1 MIYQTKM
8 VPTGLL
14 AIGLALFALPLHLSG
29 GEPAEMYLKQL
40 RANRYYDMA
49 LIYLDRIE
57 KGAPASDEIR
67 SSLQLER
74 AQTYLEI
81 AGSTRVP
88 AVRDDNFLKAE
99 AALRSFID
107 QQKDHPRVA
116 EARMQLGKLLLTRAV
131 VLLERKDID
140 DAQRDAAR
148 GSLDAAAQVFDQI
161 VEDLRGK
168 LKDMQGNKIDPSD
181 SAALALRERYRGEFL
196 GANLLG
202 GDVRERAGDTFPKD
216 SPERVKRYDA
226 ALAKYKE
233 LAEKYSSLLPGAQAA
248 FFIGRVQEKKGDS
261 AAALI
266 AYENTLRQPDVE
278 ALRPA
283 KTEAAARAVEILM
296 SNSPPKVKEAI
307 ALGAPWLGGLRP
319 NERSLPEWQVLRTA
333 LAKAYVASSAD
344 QKPADAR
351 KTKSTARSL
360 LVAATKVPGPHLDE
374 ARQLLGDIGVEVAEE
389 SAAPVEAPKS
399 YAEALASCR
408 ELVEAAKLSALP
420 IEVLKQEIARG
431 GDNVDELKK
440 QLADAQADV
449 ENRYQV
455 ASSIIQQG
463 LSLTTGEDTQE
474 TINQGRF
481 FLAWLESQRERYW
494 EAAVVGEFVARRF
507 PTDALALQCGLVAL
521 NAYQS
526 MLQAADESRQAALM
540 RKIEPLAVFLSEKW
554 PEDPNSAS
562 AANLL
567 VQISM
572 LDKRWDDAEK
582 YLVKL
587 PSDSP
592 ARAKFQ
598 NLLGQFLWN
607 EYQQQVK
614 EQQTEKAAATLERSM
629 QQLEAGL
636 QLVQRE
642 GVDNTTL
649 LSALLLSKAKLQ
661 NDDAKAALSILENET
676 YGPLNR
682 LKGEGA
688 LSPPGQGF
696 VPDTYR
702 TALQALVSQLKDG
715 GDGDKLLPK
724 AKGMMSDLR
733 TALESEPDSG
743 KKLIGIYYS
752 LAKDIRQQIENAK
765 PNEKAKLIDAVKLFL
780 VNVGQQST
788 DPATTHWVAQT
799 FMEMGESAMGNT
811 PPPATGQAKAL
822 LEAAANE
829 LQTLLDKPGDDADAV
844 RQIRFELATTSRMMG
859 DYKQAINQFEQ
870 ILKEKNS
877 MIDAQV
883 QAALSYQQW
892 ALSPGFNPKYVKNA
906 LNSAMSGA
914 RPDAARKNTIWG
926 WGKLAKLAQGKPAF
940 EATFFD
946 ARYRIAECMY
956 LTGQRS
962 PEASD
967 KAKYAERAEKVILGT
982 LQLYPELGG
991 PEDVQRN
998 DQLIRQA
1005 QKAQAKPVTGLP
1017 K

>member
-1 MIYQTKM
+1 MIHLTKM

-14 AIGLALFALPLHLSG
+14 AIGLAFSASPLHVLG
-29 GEPAEMYLKQL
+29 EEPAEMYLKQL
-40 RANRYYDMA
+40 RANRYFDMA

-57 KGAPASDEIR
+57 KGAPAPDEIR
-67 SSLQLER
+67 SAIGLER

-81 AGSTRVP
+81 AGTTRVP

-99 AALRSFID
+99 ASLRSFVD

-131 VLLERKDID
+131 VLLEGKELD
-140 DAQRDAAR
+140 DAQRKNAR
-148 GSLDAAAQVFDQI
+148 GSLDAAATVFDQI

-168 LKDMQGNKIDPSD
+168 LKAMQGNKIDSSD

-248 FFIGRVQEKKGDS
+248 FFIGRVQEKKGDVD
-261 AAALI
+261 AALT
-266 AYENTLRQPDVE
+266 AYQNTLRQPDVE

-283 KTEAAARAVEILM
+283 KTEAAARAVDILM
-296 SNSPPKVKEAI
+296 SKSPPKTKEAI
-307 ALGAPWLGGLRP
+307 ALAGSWMGGLRP

-333 LAKAYVASSAD
+333 LAKAYLASASD

-351 KTKSTARSL
+351 KTKGTARAL
-360 LVAATKVPGPHLDE
+360 LVAATKVPGPHLGE
-374 ARQLLGDIGVEVAEE
+374 ARELLGNIGVEVTDEE
-389 SAAPVEAPKS
+389 AAPVEAPKS
-399 YAEALASCR
+399 FAEALTACR
-408 ELVEAAKLSALP
+408 EMMDAAKMAALP
-420 IEVLKQEIARG
+420 IQVLKDEIARG
-431 GDNVDELKK
+431 GDNVDELK
-440 QLADAQADV
+440 QQVVEAQADV
-449 ENRYQV
+449 DKRYEV
-455 ASSIIQQG
+455 ASSMIQQG
-463 LSLTTGEDTQE
+463 LALTSREDTQE
-474 TINQGRF
+474 AINQGRF
-481 FLAWLESQRERYW
+481 SLAWIESQRERYW
-494 EAAVVGEFVARRF
+494 EAAVIGEFVARRF
-507 PTDALALQCGLVAL
+507 PTDALALQSGLVAL

-526 MLQAADESRQAALM
+526 MLQAADETRQAALM
-540 RKIEPLAVFLSEKW
+540 RKIEPLAMFLSDQW

-582 YLVKL
+582 YLVKI
-587 PSDSP
+587 PTDSP

-607 EYQQQVK
+607 EYQQQIK
-614 EQQTEKAAATLERSM
+614 ADETEKAAGTLQRSM
-629 QQLEAGL
+629 KQLEAGL
-636 QLVQRE
+636 KLVQRND
-642 GVDNTTL
+642 VDNTTL

-661 NDDAKAALSILENET
+661 NDDAKASLSILENET

-682 LKGEGA
+682 LKGDGA
-688 LSPPGQGF
+688 LKAPGQGF

-715 GDGDKLLPK
+715 GDGGELLPK
-724 AKGMMSDLR
+724 AKSMMSDLR
-733 TALESEPDSG
+733 EALSSEPDSG

-752 LAKDIRQQIENAK
+752 LAKDIRLQIENAK
-765 PNEKAKLIDAVKLFL
+765 PNEKVKLIEAVKLFL
-780 VNVGQQST
+780 GNVGDQST
-788 DPATTHWVAQT
+788 DPATKHWVAQT
-799 FMEMGESAMGNT
+799 FMEMGESAMGDV
-811 PPPATGQAKAL
+811 PPPATGQAKEL
-822 LEAAANE
+822 LEAAAKQ
-829 LQTLLDKPGDDADAV
+829 LKALLDDPSEDADAV

-859 DYKQAINQFEQ
+859 DYKGAINQLEQ

-914 RPDAARKNTIWG
+914 RPDAKRKNTIWG

-956 LTGQRS
+956 MTGQRS
-962 PEASD
+962 PEPSD
-967 KAKYAERAEKVILGT
+967 KAKYAEKAEKVILGT
-982 LQLYPELGG
+982 LQLYPKLGG

-998 DQLIRQA
+998 DKLIRQA
-1005 QKAQAKPVTGLP
+1005 QQAQAKTPTGLP
-1017 K
+1017 